1 MNMDQKPGLNGSKPN
16 NQLSKTNK
24 TGSYWSEL
32 VSNEY
37 KEFGANVMKMKFW
50 NVKFFITKISNDK

>member
-37 KEFGANVMKMKFW
+37 KEFGANVMKMKF
-50 NVKFFITKISNDK
+50 